1 LRAAIKLTVGLFVLP
16 IVFFVMC
23 LALMVALV
31 GLAFAVVVP
40 LIPVLFVAFCI
51 WAVVRA
57 TQPVAR
63 AI

>member
-1 LRAAIKLTVGLFVLP
+1 LL
-16 IVFFVMC
+16 
-23 LALMVALV
+23 VALV

-51 WAVVRA
+51 WAVARA